1 MNLYGVKI
9 CVEYMEN
16 VVSCCWDFNLDW
28 SERKLIERNSNYK
41 CCWIHTIDMFI
52 ETPQMI
58 LSQSAAE
65 FINL

>member
-1 MNLYGVKI
+1 MKKKIMFMMNLYGVKI

-41 CCWIHTIDMFI
+41 CCWICTIDMFI
-52 ETPQMI
+52 ETLI
-58 LSQSAAE
+58 ETL
-65 FINL
+65 